1 MEANRIIQMLQLPEK
16 LAPVL
21 MMSAIIVVWELVC
34 RIFLIPEFILPAPSA
49 IMGAAAD
56 SPITHWL
63 VNISSTLLV
72 AIAGY
77 LAAIIVGIPLAVM
90 LALSPLLS
98 RTVFPILIVIHSTP
112 IVAVAPIIVVTLGV
126 GVLPRI
132 VITFLISFFP
142 IIISTATGIL
152 QTPEELLEM
161 SRSLKAPRIREIF
174 QIRLPSAVPHIF
186 SGLKVSITLSVI
198 GAVVAEFVASENGLG
213 YAILFATSS
222 FKVSTA
228 FANLIALVILS
239 LLLFRIVSAVQSLFF
254 DWSLTSQKKA

>member
-1 MEANRIIQMLQLPEK
+1 MANRKVAILQLPER

-21 MMSAIIVVWELVC
+21 MIGAIIFLWEVTC

-49 IMGAAAD
+49 IFGAAAD
-56 SPITHWL
+56 SPSAHWL

-72 AIAGY
+72 AIGGY
-77 LAAIIVGIPLAVM
+77 SAAIVIGIPLAVL
-90 LALSPLLS
+90 LALSRLLS
-98 RTVFPILIVIHSTP
+98 RTVFPILVVIHSTP
-112 IVAVAPIIVVTLGV
+112 IVAIAPIIVVTLGV
-126 GVLPRI
+126 GMLPRI

-142 IIISTATGIL
+142 IIISTAAGIL
-152 QTPEELLEM
+152 ETPEELLEM
-161 SRSLKAPRIREIF
+161 SRSLKAPRMREIF

-228 FANLIALVILS
+228 FANLVVLVILS
-239 LLLFRIVSAVQSLFF
+239 LALFRIVSAVQSFFF
-254 DWSLTSQKKA
+254 DWSLASQKQG